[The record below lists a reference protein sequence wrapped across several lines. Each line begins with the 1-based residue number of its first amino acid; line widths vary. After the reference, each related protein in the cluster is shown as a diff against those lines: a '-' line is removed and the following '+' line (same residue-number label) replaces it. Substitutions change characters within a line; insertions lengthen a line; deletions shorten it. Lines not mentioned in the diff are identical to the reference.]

1 MQAHHT
7 LREPSARH
15 AAGQGLHVWL
25 EKRTSYAAVRRLRG
39 VGEVDVV
46 DVHDSVLLWDVL
58 QERCA
63 AAVAFSKGAHG

>member
-7 LREPSARH
+7 LREPSACH

-25 EKRTSYAAVRRLRG
+25 DKRTSYAAVRRLRG

-46 DVHDSVLLWDVL
+46 DVDSVLIWDVL
-58 QERCA
+58 QERCT
-63 AAVAFSKGAHG
+63 AAVAFSNGAHG